1 MVLIQAEQNDSEVSS
16 VPNVAQI
23 IKDRLYFGVFSAHP
37 RQTPTIHYFSVD
49 DELTYES
56 CSFYA
61 DFGPLNLA
69 QLYKYCN
76 KVENKLTCRQLNKRR
91 IVHYTSYDA
100 RKLTNAAFLMGSYQ
114 IIYLN
119 RTPEESY
126 RNLCTNDPTPFL
138 SFRDASFV
146 PSNYQLTVLDC
157 LNAVSK
163 AVEHKFL
170 DFSTFN
176 LAEYEFYEQV
186 ENGDLNWIVPG
197 KFLAF
202 CGPHAQS
209 KIENGYPLHAPE
221 VYIPYFRKHNVSTII
236 RLNRKVYDSRRF
248 TDAGF
253 DHFDLFFADGS
264 FPPDDIMLRFL
275 QICEQA
281 PGAIAVHCKAGLGRT
296 GTLISCYLL
305 KHYRLSSH
313 EAIAWCR
320 ICRPGSVIGPQ
331 QHWLDL
337 KQHFCWNM
345 GELYRS
351 KQRVQIIHAPLM
363 SGDTEETTNA
373 THKSSD
379 SNEQQPQHP
388 TCGDGLNSRETLK
401 EGTQTPEL
409 QINDAE
415 LEICGQP
422 VTFDFQSTVTSG
434 DPVDENRPPLA
445 GTLPI
450 PLKLYV
456 PRDSVQLDSL
466 ATVDSSS
473 SISKS
478 QRKSVTHHNDEPTLK
493 TVNNKSPLPEDAI
506 SLSSSVREGVVPKAS
521 INSTPKTTPQ
531 TGTKAIAEQPAKEE
545 LTQGDQLNRLKV
557 LRRQIQKRITQLE
570 AERDSIQT
578 RSSSGPAVYTARKK
592 NSFSAGKSDLP
603 SQNKALDNY
612 SHTVTSP
619 ELNVC
624 VTTAHGKQ
632 TKTNTRTKRPPLSKA
647 TKPMASTDS
656 AVLSPVK
663 SSTLRKS
670 LDFVAWNLDNGVS
683 ASDPESTRVRKSS
696 RSSLSQN
703 HQSVAVG
710 PGSVDTIFM
719 RKDSPRCVMSSRNH
733 RLDPI
738 LLESPDSGN
747 PPSSPITGIR
757 TVDVTIHN
765 LGRTGVIPGGSLSTT
780 QHGSR
785 LSIRRKY
792 SAPQMDEQE
801 TSRLSHR
808 QPSLRLPNK
817 MGQLSYEL
825 DIGIRPQTR
834 LHSSASEHNLYPGYT
849 ISPSLRSNDVPIN
862 PYYTRSHRKKFGQQP
877 VGDFSEYLRSSPGI
891 GGSDNLTDQIYRYKL
906 PSGSLAHHT
915 NGTWIPL
922 AGYQT
927 SVPSE
932 SYESRLRSGTTYST
946 LPRTKPLLRYSYVL
960 N

>member
-1 MVLIQAEQNDSEVSS
+1 MVLIHAEKNDRGVSS
-16 VPNVAQI
+16 VPNAVQI

-37 RQTPTIHYFSVD
+37 RQTPTVHYFSID
-49 DELTYES
+49 DELTYE
-56 CSFYA
+56 SFYA

-146 PSNYQLTVLDC
+146 PSNYQLTLLDC

-170 DFSTFN
+170 DFPTFN
-176 LAEYEFYEQV
+176 LAEYEYYEQV

-197 KFLAF
+197 KFIAF

-264 FPPDDIMLRFL
+264 YPPDDIMLRFL

-281 PGAIAVHCKAGLGRT
+281 SGAIAVHCKAGLGRT
-296 GTLISCYLL
+296 GTLISCYLM
-305 KHYRLSSH
+305 KHYRMSSH
-313 EAIAWCR
+313 EVIAWCR

-337 KQHFCWNM
+337 KQHFCWDM

-351 KQRVQIIHAPLM
+351 KRVQIIHAPPM
-363 SGDTEETTNA
+363 SGDTEVTTNA
-373 THKSSD
+373 AHTSSH
-379 SNEQQPQHP
+379 SNAQQPEHP
-388 TCGDGLNSRETLK
+388 TCGDGLNSRETLQ

-422 VTFDFQSTVTSG
+422 TTMTSG
-434 DPVDENRPPLA
+434 DPVDENKPPLA
-445 GTLPI
+445 STLPI
-450 PLKLYV
+450 HLRLYV

-473 SISKS
+473 SIPKS
-478 QRKSVTHHNDEPTLK
+478 QSKSVTHHNDEPTLK
-493 TVNNKSPLPEDAI
+493 TMNNKSPLPEDAI
-506 SLSSSVREGVVPKAS
+506 SLSSSVREGVILKTS
-521 INSTPKTTPQ
+521 INSTPKITLP
-531 TGTKAIAEQPAKEE
+531 TGRKATAEEPTKEE
-545 LTQGDQLNRLKV
+545 LTQGDQLNRLKL

-570 AERDSIQT
+570 AERNSIQT
-578 RSSSGPAVYTARKK
+578 RSSSGPAVYTTRKK
-592 NSFSAGKSDLP
+592 NSFSAGKSDLAC
-603 SQNKALDNY
+603 QNKALDNY
-612 SHTVTSP
+612 SHTVTSS
-619 ELNVC
+619 ESNVR
-624 VTTAHGKQ
+624 VTTAPGKQ
-632 TKTNTRTKRPPLSKA
+632 TKTNTRTKRPPLSKES
-647 TKPMASTDS
+647 KPVTSIDS

-683 ASDPESTRVRKSS
+683 ASDPENTRMRKSS

-710 PGSVDTIFM
+710 PGSVDAILM
-719 RKDSPRCVMSSRNH
+719 GKDSSPCVVSSGNH

-738 LLESPDSGN
+738 ILESPDSVK

-757 TVDVTIHN
+757 TVDVALHN
-765 LGRTGVIPGGSLSTT
+765 FGRTGVLPGGSLLTT
-780 QHGSR
+780 QRGPR
-785 LSIRRKY
+785 LNIRRKY

-801 TSRLSHR
+801 ISRFSHR

-825 DIGIRPQTR
+825 DIDIRPQTR
-834 LHSSASEHNLYPGYT
+834 SHSSASENNLYPGYT
-849 ISPSLRSNDVPIN
+849 ISPSMRSNDVPRN
-862 PYYTRSHRKKFGQQP
+862 PYYTRSHRKKLGQQS
-877 VGDFSEYLRSSPGI
+877 VEDFNEYVRSSPGI
-891 GGSDNLTDQIYRYKL
+891 GGSDSLTNQIYRYKL
-906 PSGSLAHHT
+906 PFGSLAHYT

-922 AGYQT
+922 GGYQT

-932 SYESRLRSGTTYST
+932 SYESRLRSGTSFST
-946 LPRTKPLLRYSYVL
+946 APRTKPLLQYSYVL